1 MSGFRALE
9 ILLAETTEQHR
20 IVKNALRKAPKGALK
35 IQKNGEYDSFLRV
48 TYGEGG
54 RIRKG
59 IGKDEELVYKLA
71 NKAYLEELERGLS
84 RNIEV
89 LERCVEKSVS
99 VENENILSAM
109 PKHFD
114 CLDSSRLI
122 SLRREGT
129 KAYQNPV
136 RDKSI
141 MPVGAL
147 LMLGDMDPEKWA
159 CMPYA
164 ENTKC
169 LEFKTNY
176 SSSGLA
182 CRSKSEAA
190 LLDLYDHM
198 GILFHYDEVIEI
210 NGRYLSP
217 DIIGLRE
224 DGVFIYHE
232 HVGFQDAD
240 YRNNLQWK
248 LDVYASKGI
257 ILGKNLILTFD
268 DEYGRINL
276 KLAAEIIED
285 RYKINK
291 IIRA

>member
-1 MSGFRALE
+1 VSGFRALE

-71 NKAYLEELERGLS
+71 NKAYLEELERRLS
-84 RNIEV
+84 RNIEA
-89 LERCVEKSVS
+89 LEKCVRNSVS

-122 SLRREGT
+122 SLRSEDT
-129 KAYQNPV
+129 KAYQHPV

-164 ENTKC
+164 ENTKF
-169 LEFKTNY
+169 LEYKTHY
-176 SSSGLA
+176 SARGLA

-190 LLDLYDHM
+190 LLDFYDHM
-198 GILFHYDEVIEI
+198 GIRYHYDEVIGI

-217 DIIGLRE
+217 DIKGVRA
-224 DGVFIYHE
+224 DGMFIYHE
-232 HVGFQDAD
+232 HAGLQDAG
-240 YRNNLQWK
+240 YRNDLQWK
-248 LDVYASKGI
+248 LDVYSSAGI
-257 ILGKNLILTFD
+257 VLGKNLILTFD

-276 KLAAEIIED
+276 KLAATIIED
-285 RYKINK
+285 RYQLNK
-291 IIRA
+291 SVRV